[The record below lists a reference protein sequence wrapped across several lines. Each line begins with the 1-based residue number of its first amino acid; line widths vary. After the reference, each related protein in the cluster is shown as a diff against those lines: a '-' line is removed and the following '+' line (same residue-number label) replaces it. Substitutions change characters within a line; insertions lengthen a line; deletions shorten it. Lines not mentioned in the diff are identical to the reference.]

1 VNPAAKRGVDEW
13 IKWRVLADAPM
24 QPAAQGRHV
33 AAAELAEPDNTGI
46 ASVLTSQ
53 HDQVTAL
60 IKQLNA
66 IPDTTKGGSTVDQSR
81 RASLVETITVVMSRH
96 KAAEEEHLWPW
107 VRSVLDD
114 GDELAATGRERERR
128 ATAFLP
134 PWARRPRLTRSL
146 TSWPRTSRRP
156 PASMSPPGSGSS
168 SRWCRPPA
176 AKTGPPPGNDF
187 CGPDPQARQPA
198 ARPGGRDRPGART
211 DPLPGHMAH
220 QERAEDHELP

>member
-1 VNPAAKRGVDEW
+1 VNPTAKRGVDEW
-13 IKWRVLADAPM
+13 IKRRVLADAPM

-46 ASVLTSQ
+46 ASVLTGQ

-81 RASLVETITVVMSRH
+81 RASLVETITVVLSRH

-107 VRSVLDD
+107 MRPVLDD
-114 GDELAATGRERERR
+114 GGELAATGREREQRT
-128 ATAFLP
+128 AAFLP

-146 TSWPRTSRRP
+146 TSWPKTSRRP
-156 PASMSPPGSGSS
+156 GRKHVASGDRVLLALVQATSG
-168 SRWCRPPA
+168 
-176 AKTGPPPGNDF
+176 KTGPPPGNDF
-187 CGPDPQARQPA
+187 CGPGPQAHQPA
-198 ARPGGRDRPGART
+198 ARPGGRDRLGART

>member
-13 IKWRVLADAPM
+13 IKRRVLADAPM

-33 AAAELAEPDNTGI
+33 AAAELAKPDNTGI
-46 ASVLTSQ
+46 ASVLTGQ

-107 VRSVLDD
+107 MRSGLDD

-128 ATAFLP
+128 PTAFLP

-168 SRWCRPPA
+168 SLVQATSGKDRAAAGERFLRAGSPGPPA
-176 AKTGPPPGNDF
+176 GRSSR
-187 CGPDPQARQPA
+187 RQRPAGRTDGPA
-198 ARPGGRDRPGART
+198 AR
-211 DPLPGHMAH
+211 AH
-220 QERAEDHELP
+220 GTSGKG